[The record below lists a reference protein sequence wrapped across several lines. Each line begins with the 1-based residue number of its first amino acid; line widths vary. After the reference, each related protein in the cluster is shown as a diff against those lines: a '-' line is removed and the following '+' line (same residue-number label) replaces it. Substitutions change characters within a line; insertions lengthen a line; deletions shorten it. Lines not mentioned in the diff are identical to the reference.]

1 MKTYHCKVNLVE
13 NIDFT
18 NNEHILKN
26 VSKYLE
32 DEQSYITNLAKKTMN
47 TEKIEAVHQKL
58 RDILISY
65 GSEEYGDC
73 IVDEI
78 SFIFGFPTT
87 TDIETEGEFVND
99 GSHYQ
104 LLDYVFSPINTDD
117 GFTNIE
123 VRDFGDNL
131 IGEIAGVEIPD
142 EEDKEELVKFEEIL
156 KTWLRG
162 KDLIY

>member
-1 MKTYHCKVNLVE
+1 
-13 NIDFT
+13 
-18 NNEHILKN
+18 
-26 VSKYLE
+26 
-32 DEQSYITNLAKKTMN
+32 MN
-47 TEKIEAVHQKL
+47 TEKIQTVHQKL
-58 RDILISY
+58 RDILVSY
-65 GSEEYGDC
+65 GNEEYGDC

-99 GSHYQ
+99 GSDYQ
-104 LLDYVFSPINTDD
+104 LLDYVLHPFNTDE

-142 EEDKEELVKFEEIL
+142 EEDKEGLVKFEEIL
-156 KTWLRG
+156 KDWLKG
-162 KDLIY
+162 EDLIY